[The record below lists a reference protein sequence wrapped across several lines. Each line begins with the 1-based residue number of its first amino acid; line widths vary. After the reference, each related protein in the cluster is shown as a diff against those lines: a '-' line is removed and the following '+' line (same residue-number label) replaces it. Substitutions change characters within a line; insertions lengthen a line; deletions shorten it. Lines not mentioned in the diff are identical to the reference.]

1 MADYERMTAL
11 STRDVL
17 AKAHEVFTSDRID
30 LNRTRD
36 SHHAVTY
43 SGAEGTV
50 AIEAH
55 RHGMYTAVVA
65 RTNQLRTSR
74 IDNVVRHLLNEL
86 PYQAGDPPRRAV
98 G

>member
-11 STRDVL
+11 STREVL
-17 AKAHEVFTSDRID
+17 ETAREVFSSDRID
-30 LNRTRD
+30 VKQTRE
-36 SHHAVTY
+36 SHHSVTY

-50 AIEAH
+50 TIDAH
-55 RHGMYTAVVA
+55 RHGTYTVVVA

-74 IDNVVRHLLNEL
+74 IDNVVRHFLNQL
-86 PYQAGDPPRRAV
+86 PYQAGDPARGSV